1 MQPPPQLKSIILAC
15 TELKYQQEQQDIYQL
30 SATHI
35 SRLLRQLN
43 ENNNRLFDQKPDQKS
58 EPATV
63 MVAPP
68 AQAVAAAAVT
78 TTMATPMPLLSSPI
92 RCQLVGVPV
101 QSHLLPRQPI
111 SAVAEVTSNVN
122 VGDRTHQVDHAYS
135 VLPAEGPLRVAGVK
149 DKATVVVVLRG
160 ANLTADSNRNGEES
174 SAVVNN
180 RYPTGT
186 YTPDNNFICFT
197 LLALNKTKS
206 KFPNHCGF

>member
-58 EPATV
+58 EPAPV

-135 VLPAEGPLRVAGVK
+135 VLPAEGPLRVPVAGVK

-180 RYPTGT
+180 RYR
-186 YTPDNNFICFT
+186 Y
-197 LLALNKTKS
+197 LHA
-206 KFPNHCGF
+206 